1 MTGSARSD
9 RNVGAST
16 LFSRRRILAGA
27 GIAVACT
34 TIGTTVHGG
43 PGDPDAAKPDGFRVI
58 RARPGT
64 AALRGAD
71 AGTAE
76 IWGYDGAAPG
86 PLLRVTRG
94 AEVKVRLVNELPEPT
109 CVHWH
114 GVRIAN
120 PMDGV
125 PGLTQPP
132 IAPGASFDYRFIAP
146 DAGTYWYHPPHD
158 FPAQLSRGLAGAL
171 VVEEPTPVEVDR
183 DVALVLSDWRLKGDG
198 AIDAAGGSPRPP
210 HLTVNGMPRLDI
222 AMRGNE
228 RLRLR
233 LVNASFAHA
242 LVVRVERHQA
252 VVMAVDGE
260 PAEPFLARRGRIALG
275 PGNRIDLFIDATLA
289 PGDSAPIVAETPG
302 GEMILARLAYDGAP
316 PARATP
322 RPDPKPLPAN
332 PLPERI
338 DLTRALKLEVPLE
351 RSGAGAATAGGPPLF
366 SLRRGRAVMLGFA
379 NRADADLV
387 VHVHGHHFRLLDRLD
402 DGWKPFW
409 LDTLLVPAGQSEHIA
424 FVADNPGKW
433 RINAHL
439 LEPAGARWT
448 RWFEV
453 T

>member
-1 MTGSARSD
+1 MVR
-9 RNVGAST
+9 VGKMASLVGT
-16 LFSRRRILAGA
+16 PSRRCILASA
-27 GIAVACT
+27 GMVIACTAIGRAAPARPDAVA
-34 TIGTTVHGG
+34 
-43 PGDPDAAKPDGFRVI
+43 AASPEGFRVI

-64 AALRGAD
+64 TTLRGAD
-71 AGTAE
+71 AGATD

-94 AEVKVRLVNELPEPT
+94 AEVKVRLINELPEPT
-109 CVHWH
+109 SVHWH

-158 FPAQLSRGLAGAL
+158 FPGQLSRGLAGAL
-171 VVEEPTPVEVDR
+171 VVEEPPPVDVDR
-183 DVALVLSDWRLKGDG
+183 DVALVLSDWRLTDDG
-198 AIDAAGGSPRPP
+198 AIDAAGGSARP
-210 HLTVNGMPRLDI
+210 HLTVNGMPHLDI
-222 AMRGNE
+222 PVRGNE

-233 LVNASFAHA
+233 LVNASLARP

-260 PAEPFLARRGRIALG
+260 PAEPFLARRGRVALG

-289 PGDSAPIVAETPG
+289 PGDSAPIVAETPAG
-302 GEMILARLAYDGAP
+302 DTILARLAYDSAP

-351 RSGAGAATAGGPPLF
+351 KSGEAAAGGPPLF
-366 SLRRGRAVMLGFA
+366 SLRRGRAAMLGFS
-379 NRADADLV
+379 NRADAGLV

-409 LDTLLVPAGQSEHIA
+409 LDTLLVPPGQADHIA

-433 RINAHL
+433 RISAHL
-439 LEPAGARWT
+439 PGQAGAPWT